1 MNEVQPVKLGG
12 TLKVPNVQELAKKP
26 LSELPPRYAH
36 PGQEPAANGDPHAEE
51 VPIIDFQRLLSDQF
65 SDSELLKL
73 HTACADWGFFQMI
86 GHGVSEEL
94 LEKVK
99 IEIQEFFSLPR
110 EEKERYV
117 QLPDDMEGYGQAFVV
132 SEEQKLDWAD
142 MFYMI
147 TLPVSMR
154 KPHLLP
160 KLPPSLREAIE
171 EYSLELKSLSMK
183 LLELL
188 SMSLKM
194 DSEEFKDMFE
204 EGIQSMRFNYYPPCP
219 QPDLAIG
226 FTPHSDPDGF
236 TILLQINDKEGLEIR
251 KDGKW
256 VSVKPISNAFVVN
269 IGDVLEIASN
279 GAYRSIEH
287 RGVVNSEKER
297 LSLATFFLPRI
308 DGEIG
313 PAKSIV
319 TPENP
324 AKFNKISHVEF
335 LKGFYAKELNGK
347 SHLEILRI

>member
-1 MNEVQPVKLGG
+1 MGEVQQVKLGG
-12 TLKVPNVQELAKKP
+12 SLKVPNVQELAKKP

-36 PGQEPAANGDPHAEE
+36 PGQEPAANGDPEE
-51 VPIIDFQRLLSDQF
+51 VPVIDFQRLSSDQF
-65 SDSELLKL
+65 SDFELLKL
-73 HTACADWGFFQMI
+73 HAACADWGFFQMV

-99 IEIQEFFSLPR
+99 IEIHEFFNLPV

-117 QLPDDMEGYGQAFVV
+117 QLPDDLEGYGQAFVF

-183 LLELL
+183 LLEFL
-188 SMSLKM
+188 SMALKM
-194 DSEEFKDMFE
+194 DSKEFKDMFE

-226 FTPHSDPDGF
+226 LTPHSDAIGF
-236 TILLQINDKEGLEIR
+236 ITILLQINDKEGLEIR

-256 VSVKPISNAFVVN
+256 VSVKPIFNTFVVN
-269 IGDVLEIASN
+269 IGDVLEIVSN

-297 LSLATFFLPRI
+297 LSLATFFMPRI

-313 PAKSIV
+313 PATSIV

-324 AKFNKISHVEF
+324 AKFKKISYVEF

-347 SHLEILRI
+347 SQLEILRI

>member
-1 MNEVQPVKLGG
+1 MGEVQPVKLGG

-36 PGQEPAANGDPHAEE
+36 PGQEPASNADPNAEE
-51 VPIIDFQRLLSDQF
+51 VPVIDFQRLMSDQY
-65 SDSELLKL
+65 SDSKLLKL
-73 HTACADWGFFQMI
+73 HAACADWGFFQMVR
-86 GHGVSEEL
+86 HGVSEEL

-99 IEIQEFFSLPR
+99 IEICEFFS
-110 EEKERYV
+110 EEKEMYV
-117 QLPDDMEGYGQAFVV
+117 QLPDDVEGYGQAFVV
-132 SEEQKLDWAD
+132 SDEQKLDWAD

-160 KLPPSLREAIE
+160 KLPPSFREAIE

-183 LLELL
+183 LLEFL
-188 SMSLKM
+188 SIALKM
-194 DSEEFKDMFE
+194 DSKEFKDMFE

-226 FTPHSDPDGF
+226 ITPHSDPIGF
-236 TILLQINDKEGLEIR
+236 TILLQINDKEGLELR

-256 VSVKPISNAFVVN
+256 VSVTPISYAFVVN

-313 PAKSIV
+313 PATSIV
-319 TPENP
+319 TPENH

-347 SHLEILRI
+347 SQLEILRI